1 MKVSSPVGDFPFE
14 LERVEVHGRNV
25 VIHSRMGAWPSSV
38 EVSPKDMWPLLKISI
53 AVLGALAVALLR
65 AALPFPARGSR
76 NRPITRNPSDPK
88 AP

>member
-14 LERVEVHGRNV
+14 LQRVEVHDRKV
-25 VIHSRMGAWPSSV
+25 VIRSRMGAWPSSV
-38 EVSPKDMWPLLKISI
+38 EVSPKDIWPLLKISV

-65 AALPFPARGSR
+65 AASPFPARGSR
-76 NRPITRNPSDPK
+76 IRPLTHNPSDPK